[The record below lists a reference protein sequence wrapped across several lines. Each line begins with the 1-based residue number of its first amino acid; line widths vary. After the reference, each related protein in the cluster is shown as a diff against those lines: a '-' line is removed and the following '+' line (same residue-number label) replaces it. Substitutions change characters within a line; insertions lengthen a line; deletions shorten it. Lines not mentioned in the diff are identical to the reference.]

1 MVNPVP
7 VRQMRQ
13 SGLPLKA
20 KRAFDVLG
28 AGTALLLGAPVIA
41 AVAVS
46 VRVGLGSPILFRQR
60 RPGLHGNPFELLK
73 LRTMTDRR
81 DASGNLLPDSQRL
94 TELGKLLRR
103 LSLDELPQLV
113 NVLRGDMSL
122 VGPRPLLVQYLAR
135 YTPEQARR
143 HDVLPGITGWCQING
158 RNSLSWEEKFQLDV
172 WYVDNWSLGLDARIL
187 LRTALTF
194 LRKKDI
200 SHGAYATMPE
210 FLGYD
215 GTAVP
220 EPEYREAPP
229 TEGTPA

>member
-1 MVNPVP
+1 
-7 VRQMRQ
+7 MRQ
-13 SGLPLKA
+13 RGLPLKA
-20 KRAFDVLG
+20 KRAIDVLG

-41 AVAVS
+41 VVGVS
-46 VRVGLGSPILFRQR
+46 VRIALGSPILFRQR
-60 RPGLHGNPFELLK
+60 RPGLHGNTFELLK
-73 LRTMTDRR
+73 LRTMTDSR
-81 DASGNLLPDSQRL
+81 DASGNLLPDAQRL

-113 NVLRGDMSL
+113 NVLRGEMSL
-122 VGPRPLLVQYLAR
+122 VGPRPLLPQYLER
-135 YTPEQARR
+135 YTPEQSRR

-158 RNSLSWEEKFQLDV
+158 RNSLSWEEKFRLDV
-172 WYVDNWSLGLDARIL
+172 WYVDNWSLALDARIL
-187 LRTALTF
+187 LITAMTF

-220 EPEYREAPP
+220 EPEYRDPP
-229 TEGTPA
+229 QTEVTPT